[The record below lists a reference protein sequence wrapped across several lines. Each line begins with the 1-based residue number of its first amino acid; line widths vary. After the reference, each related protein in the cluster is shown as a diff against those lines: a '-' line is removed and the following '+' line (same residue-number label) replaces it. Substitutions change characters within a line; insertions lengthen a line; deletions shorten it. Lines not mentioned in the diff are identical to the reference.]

1 MKDIE
6 EKIGYLKEHICNKDG
21 DKDYLF
27 ISYKSTDKELVLGE
41 IVYKLV
47 YDYGLNVYFDGDF
60 DKHNA
65 DWIEQFRSQY
75 GKSSLQS
82 NNYIYRYC
90 LFDKLCNING
100 SSL

>member
-65 DWIEQFRSQY
+65 DWIEQFRS
-75 GKSSLQS
+75 

-90 LFDKLCNING
+90 LSDKLCNING